1 MRNSKKKEKEKERK
15 RKRERREKKE
25 RERKR
30 KNEREERERRG
41 RGRGRERRGEKV
53 GRGGRVGGNLTRGVF
68 SVRKYGIFTIL
79 ICNCKLPYTCHFV
92 IFFKTKS

>member
-1 MRNSKKKEKEKERK
+1 MSES
-15 RKRERREKKE
+15 
-25 RERKR
+25 
-30 KNEREERERRG
+30 REEENPQIVCQKISEPRKLPHRKENQENMFEGIGKCVRRG
-41 RGRGRERRGEKV
+41 
-53 GRGGRVGGNLTRGVF
+53 GGVNLTRGGF